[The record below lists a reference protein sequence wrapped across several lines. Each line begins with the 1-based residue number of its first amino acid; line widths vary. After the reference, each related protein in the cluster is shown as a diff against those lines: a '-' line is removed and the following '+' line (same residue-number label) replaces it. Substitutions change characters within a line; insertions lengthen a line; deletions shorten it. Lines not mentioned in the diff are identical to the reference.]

1 MKPIE
6 QDIMTLA
13 DLIGRKE
20 TLIRD
25 MRNAVKRLKDDE
37 LTVSLSLTPKSS
49 GVLTRSNGNELLQAA
64 IDSQAEWIIDRVYDT
79 AIQNLEKEIAPLL
92 EKIQQDKE
100 QSDE

>member
-1 MKPIE
+1 MTPIE

-25 MRNAVKRLKDDE
+25 MRNAIKRLKDDE

-49 GVLTRSNGNELLQAA
+49 GVLTRSSGNAVLQEA
-64 IDSQAEWIIDRVYDT
+64 IDSQAEWIIDRIYDT
-79 AIQNLEKEIAPLL
+79 AIQNLEKEIEPLL

-100 QSDE
+100 